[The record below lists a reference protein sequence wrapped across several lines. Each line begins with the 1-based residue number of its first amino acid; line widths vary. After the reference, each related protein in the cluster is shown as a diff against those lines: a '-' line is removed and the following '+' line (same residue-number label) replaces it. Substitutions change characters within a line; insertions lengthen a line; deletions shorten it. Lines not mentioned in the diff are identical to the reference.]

1 MKRSDHLVFSGPD
14 VDQSKAAQIRA
25 ALAERFPPGAASAF
39 HFKLMPLT
47 VGAWL
52 MIIAGQN
59 VTDCDVLACGSEI
72 LELEDVLTTA
82 DALVA
87 RWCKKRAL
95 L

>member
-1 MKRSDHLVFSGPD
+1 
-14 VDQSKAAQIRA
+14 
-25 ALAERFPPGAASAF
+25 
-39 HFKLMPLT
+39 MPLT